1 MVLVGGPPEQVVR
14 QIRGQQVLDN
24 TRLRPQ
30 PSKSQSIERAAS
42 ILTCF
47 SSETPHLSLAAIAD
61 RLAFNQSTAYRYVST
76 LEAAGFL
83 ERDSRLG
90 GYRLGPRVIE
100 LSNVALN
107 QNEVRKHGLEES
119 DRLRDE
125 FNILV
130 SLAVLF
136 EGDVLHIAH
145 SVPDHWPRWHTT
157 VGRRAVA
164 QCTALGKVLLAH
176 RPWSEVVALIET
188 YGWRPYTERS
198 IQTFPQLQAELTL
211 IRKRGFAIDDEERNR
226 GTACIGA
233 PIQDFSG
240 AVIAAISV
248 SGKVD
253 KLPPDSW
260 AEVAPKVC
268 EAANR
273 ISFRLGYQQSS
284 AYL

>member
-1 MVLVGGPPEQVVR
+1 MAASKNPRKPAA
-14 QIRGQQVLDN
+14 
-24 TRLRPQ
+24 
-30 PSKSQSIERAAS
+30 KSQTIERAAA

-47 SSETPHLSLAAIAD
+47 SAEAPHLSLAALAD
-61 RLAFNQSTAYRYVST
+61 MLGLNQSTAYRYVAT
-76 LEAAGFL
+76 LEAAGLL
-83 ERDSRLG
+83 ERDNRLG
-90 GYRLGPRVIE
+90 GYRLGLRVIE

-125 FNILV
+125 LNALV

-145 SVPDHWPRWHTT
+145 SVPNHWPRWHTT

-164 QCTALGKVLLAH
+164 HCTSLGKVLLAH
-176 RPWSEVVALIET
+176 RPWPEVVAMIES
-188 YGWRPYTERS
+188 YGWRPYTPNS
-198 IQTFPQLQAELTL
+198 IQDFARLEEELST
-211 IRKRGFAIDDEERNR
+211 IRHRGHAIDREERNV
-226 GTACIGA
+226 GTICIGA
-233 PIQDFSG
+233 PIHDYSG
-240 AVIAAISV
+240 HVVAALSV
-248 SGKVD
+248 SGKRE
-253 KLPPDSW
+253 KLSPEVWDD
-260 AEVAPKVC
+260 VAPRLC